1 MLLSNKTTFLSDTQ
15 TATTIR
21 LSELEAHSQVMSQTL
36 THVSKDQGG
45 HFKIS
50 NLGADANLSEMLQN

>member
-1 MLLSNKTTFLSDTQ
+1 MLLSVRLLSTV
-15 TATTIR
+15 
-21 LSELEAHSQVMSQTL
+21 LLNVLEKGV
-36 THVSKDQGG
+36 QGG